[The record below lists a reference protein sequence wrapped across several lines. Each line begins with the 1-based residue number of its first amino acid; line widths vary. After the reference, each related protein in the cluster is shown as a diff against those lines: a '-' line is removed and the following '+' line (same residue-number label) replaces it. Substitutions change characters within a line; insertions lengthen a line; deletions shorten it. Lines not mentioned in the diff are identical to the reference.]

1 MHGFIS
7 CLRDSD
13 HSGAGRLK
21 PEVDVRLGELVLQA
35 LALLH
40 HIRRCTTGVL
50 LSHDER
56 LLSLAGIL
64 AGLTKVDGV
73 SWLASDISFLNL
85 ARVPLGL
92 PDLIV
97 CLALRGDGLP
107 SATVLQLEVVL
118 LHTIPRILLPI
129 GVALQSVYWRGLVH
143 YGRV

>member
-7 CLRDSD
+7 CLRDGD
-13 HSGAGRLK
+13 HSGAGRLN
-21 PEVDVRLGELVLQA
+21 PEVDVRLREFVLQA

-40 HIRRCTTGVL
+40 YISRCTAGVL

-56 LLSLAGIL
+56 LLRLASVL

-73 SWLASDISFLNL
+73 SWPASDICFLDL

-97 CLALRGDGLP
+97 RLALRGGGLP

-118 LHTIPRILLPI
+118 LHSVPRILLPI
-129 GVALQSVYWRGLVH
+129 GVALQSFCRRGLVH